1 MTRTPARSLLVA
13 ALLAA
18 HASFALAAP
27 ASNDRAV
34 QVRRISIT
42 DWLAAQ
48 TTSVVGM
55 QGRESSKPNSPL
67 GQIVYIDYAG
77 TNVASKGL
85 SYGFAAT
92 GGATVRTLPDG
103 SGEVLVDL
111 SFANAVTEAY
121 DKDLNLIF
129 GYWVTALKTTAATPA
144 LSNGHIQAKYTVPD
158 ADAADLNLVDVTFL
172 GGGTLTQIKFHS
184 SGQGV
189 CHAAL
194 GVPEGTPG
202 ICIADDNGIFN
213 TSGGGATNDLY
224 PLEHVDVR
232 PLGNAVVTA
241 SSSSSTG
248 LSPQAPAPTHRS
260 ATTWG
265 RVKALYR

>member
-1 MTRTPARSLLVA
+1 M
-13 ALLAA
+13 
-18 HASFALAAP
+18 
-27 ASNDRAV
+27 
-34 QVRRISIT
+34 
-42 DWLAAQ
+42 
-48 TTSVVGM
+48 
-55 QGRESSKPNSPL
+55 
-67 GQIVYIDYAG
+67 
-77 TNVASKGL
+77 
-85 SYGFAAT
+85 
-92 GGATVRTLPDG
+92 
-103 SGEVLVDL
+103 
-111 SFANAVTEAY
+111 
-121 DKDLNLIF
+121 
-129 GYWVTALKTTAATPA
+129 
-144 LSNGHIQAKYTVPD
+144 
-158 ADAADLNLVDVTFL
+158 DVTFL